1 MGYTSRKWQSHL
13 LATGRGGAGAHSY
26 SIALDPS
33 PREPQECP
41 QLRKLKYI
49 TQNPSY
55 LFSELVRA
63 QLVQGK

>member
-1 MGYTSRKWQSHL
+1 MGYTSRKRQSHL
-13 LATGRGGAGAHSY
+13 LATGRGGPAHSY

-41 QLRKLKYI
+41 QLRKLKYV

-55 LFSELVRA
+55 LFSELVSA